1 MFRMAIVPDQRHFP
15 RLSTPNHRISTGGFR
30 LSSMRTTHQV
40 TAWPDMRN
48 PARFDQVHPWLNHQV
63 ICNRAAAV
71 ATTNPATARASG
83 NWAYARSIGWHCQV
97 AITPPRGECLVYSPM

>member
-1 MFRMAIVPDQRHFP
+1 
-15 RLSTPNHRISTGGFR
+15 
-30 LSSMRTTHQV
+30 MRTTHQV

-48 PARFDQVHPWLNHQV
+48 PARFDQVYPWLNHQV